1 MIERILK
8 NGNFRRFALE
18 EGFFMENII
27 EIKNLHKSFGEV
39 HAVNGLSI
47 NVKKGQ
53 LYAFLGLNGA
63 GKSTTISI
71 MCGHETKDSGQ
82 VFIDGIDLD
91 KNLDK
96 VKSEIGVVFQFSSLD
111 KVLTVYD
118 NLSSRAS
125 LYGLSKEQFNV
136 RLTKLDELLNIK
148 CLLKRTFGK
157 LSGGEK
163 RRVDFAR
170 AMLNKPKILI
180 LDEPTTGLDPQT
192 RKMVWNVIN
201 QLRKDNQITVF
212 LTTHYMEETTDADYV
227 VILDKGKIV
236 GEGTPIE
243 LKNKYTGDFVIL
255 YNVKREDVDKLA
267 LPYKEIAGGYKI
279 FVENTQVATK
289 LIKKYDK
296 LFVDYEIIKGN
307 MDDVF
312 LAVTGKDLKESE

>member
-1 MIERILK
+1 MD
-8 NGNFRRFALE
+8 
-18 EGFFMENII
+18 NII
-27 EIKNLHKSFGEV
+27 EIRNLHKSFGDI

-71 MCGHETKDSGQ
+71 MCGHQTKDSGQ
-82 VFIDGIDLD
+82 IFIDGIDLD
-91 KNLDK
+91 HDLDK
-96 VKSEIGVVFQFSSLD
+96 IKSKLGVVFQFSALD
-111 KVLTVYD
+111 KVLTVKD
-118 NLSSRAS
+118 NLQSRAS
-125 LYGLSKEQFNV
+125 LYGLTKEQFNT
-136 RLTKLDELLNIK
+136 RLNELDKLLNIK
-148 CLLKRTFGK
+148 GLLNRTFGK

-170 AMLNKPKILI
+170 ALLNNPQILI

-192 RKMVWNVIN
+192 RKMVWNVIAH
-201 QLRKDNQITVF
+201 LRKNSQITVF

-236 GEGTPIE
+236 GEGTPLE

-255 YNVKREDVDKLA
+255 YGIKKEDVEKLN
-267 LPYKEIAGGYKI
+267 LPYKKVVGGYKI
-279 FVENTQVATK
+279 SVENTAVVTK
-289 LIKKYDK
+289 LIKEHSE
-296 LFVDYEIIKGN
+296 LFVDYEVIKGN

-312 LAVTGKDLKESE
+312 LSVTGKNLKELDV

>member
-1 MIERILK
+1 MD
-8 NGNFRRFALE
+8 
-18 EGFFMENII
+18 NII
-27 EIKNLHKSFGEV
+27 EIKDLHKSFGDI

-53 LYAFLGLNGA
+53 LFAFLGLNGA

-71 MCGHETKDSGQ
+71 MCGHESKDSGK

-91 KNLDK
+91 KHLDQ
-96 VKSEIGVVFQFSSLD
+96 VKSELGVVFQFSALD
-111 KVLTVYD
+111 KVLTVKD
-118 NLSSRAS
+118 NLQSRAS
-125 LYGLSKEQFNV
+125 LYGLSKEQFDE
-136 RLTKLDELLNIK
+136 RLEELDDLLDIK

-170 AMLNKPKILI
+170 ALLNKPKILI

-192 RKMVWNVIN
+192 RKTVWNVIN
-201 QLRKDNQITVF
+201 KLRKDKQITVF

-255 YNVKREDVDKLA
+255 YDVKKEDVEKLN
-267 LPYKEIAGGYKI
+267 LPYKRIAGGFK
-279 FVENTQVATK
+279 VSVPNTQVVTN
-289 LIKKYDK
+289 LIKNHSE
-296 LFVDYEIIKGN
+296 LFVNYEVIKGN

-312 LAVTGKDLKESE
+312 LNVTGKNLKEGNL

>member
-1 MIERILK
+1 
-8 NGNFRRFALE
+8 
-18 EGFFMENII
+18 MENII
-27 EIKNLHKSFGEV
+27 EIKNLHKSFGDI

-47 NVKKGQ
+47 SVKKGQ
-53 LYAFLGLNGA
+53 LFAFLGLNGA

-82 VFIDGIDLD
+82 ILIDGIDLD
-91 KNLDK
+91 NQLDK
-96 VKSEIGVVFQFSSLD
+96 IKSQLGVVFQFSTLD
-111 KVLTVYD
+111 KVLSVKD
-118 NLSSRAS
+118 NLQSRAS
-125 LYGLSKEQFNV
+125 LYGLTKVQFNK
-136 RLTKLDELLNIK
+136 RLDELDALLNIK

-170 AMLNKPKILI
+170 ALLNKPKILI

-192 RKMVWNVIN
+192 RKTVWNVIDK
-201 QLRKDNQITVF
+201 LRKESNITVF

-243 LKNKYTGDFVIL
+243 LKNKYASDFVIL
-255 YNVKREDVDKLA
+255 YDVTQEQVENLN
-267 LPYKEIAGGYKI
+267 LPFKKIAGGYKI
-279 FVENTQVATK
+279 AVENTLKATE
-289 LIKKYDK
+289 LITKHKE
-296 LFVDYEIIKGN
+296 LFVNYEVIKGN

-312 LAVTGKDLKESE
+312 LAVTGKNLKEANV